1 MDDGLKKRLLGAT
14 VLVSLAVIFVPMLF
28 EKELGDDTGIVE
40 SSIPLPPQEQFSS
53 AVLPL
58 ENEDLSRP
66 PAQITPLTEIGNK
79 RGMFSDGSSKILTT
93 KPEQRPEP
101 KPLQASIAPDMT
113 LESKPLEK
121 DDSSTNPDLSPID
134 LSIVPSWVVQVGS
147 FSNRSNADKITSQL
161 KKKGY
166 PTFIEQADINGN
178 TVFRVRV
185 GPETD
190 KSKAR
195 QMLAQLDRDLASHK
209 LKGSLKRYP

>member
-28 EKELGDDTGIVE
+28 EKEQVDDSAIIE
-40 SSIPLPPQEQFSS
+40 SSIPLPPEDRFSTDL
-53 AVLPL
+53 LPL
-58 ENEDLSRP
+58 ESEDISRP

-79 RGMFSDGSSKILTT
+79 SDIVSNGNNKVLAM
-93 KPEQRPEP
+93 KPEKMPEP
-101 KPLQASIAPDMT
+101 EPMQTSVVTNMPLQ
-113 LESKPLEK
+113 SKPIEK
-121 DDSSTNPDLSPID
+121 ENSSNKTESPPLNRSSD
-134 LSIVPSWVVQVGS
+134 PSWVVQVGS
-147 FSNRSNADKITSQL
+147 FSNRKNADKITSQL

-185 GPETD
+185 GPEAN

-195 QMLAQLDRDLASHK
+195 QMLAQLDRDLATHK